1 MSYQDDGGR
10 LVACINAA
18 MLALLDAGV
27 AMCVRAAGSRS
38 SPRYSQAHPIVLPR
52 HDLLCACACAVL
64 DDGLVLVDPNR
75 SELSMGG
82 GTAVAH
88 MPVALLLAGQNIP
101 ATTYRTMP
109 IEHFERALACHRRRE
124 SPRYGT
130 SRAAART
137 HDAPR
142 TRLFR
147 SGRTVDVNTSIKRDA
162 APCGGARGSSLHPQ

>member
-1 MSYQDDGGR
+1 
-10 LVACINAA
+10 

-38 SPRYSQAHPIVLPR
+38 SPCNSQAHPIVLPR

-88 MPVALLLAGQNIP
+88 MPVALLPRSGRISLV
-101 ATTYRTMP
+101 TTDRTMP
-109 IEHFERALACHRRRE
+109 IEHFERALASATAGAKALDTALRE
-124 SPRYGT
+124 QL
-130 SRAAART
+130 RAHTDALARARDGRIFAFGAALPAAGLEGGP
-137 HDAPR
+137 DAFAFVK
-142 TRLFR
+142 L
-147 SGRTVDVNTSIKRDA
+147 SDA
-162 APCGGARGSSLHPQ
+162 LPLE

>member
-1 MSYQDDGGR
+1 M
-10 LVACINAA
+10 ACINAA

-38 SPRYSQAHPIVLPR
+38 SPCNSQAHPIVLPR

-88 MPVALLLAGQNIP
+88 MPVALLPRSGRISLV
-101 ATTYRTMP
+101 TTDRTMP
-109 IEHFERALACHRRRE
+109 IEHFERALASATAGAKALDTALRE
-124 SPRYGT
+124 QL
-130 SRAAART
+130 RAHTDALAR
-137 HDAPR
+137 ARAFVPER
-142 TRLFR
+142 AEM
-147 SGRTVDVNTSIKRDA
+147 VDVNDTK
-162 APCGGARGSSLHPQ
+162 P

>member
-1 MSYQDDGGR
+1 
-10 LVACINAA
+10 

-88 MPVALLLAGQNIP
+88 MPVALLPRSGRISLV
-101 ATTYRTMP
+101 TTDRTMP
-109 IEHFERALACHRRRE
+109 IEHFERALA
-124 SPRYGT
+124 SATAG
-130 SRAAART
+130 AKA
-137 HDAPR
+137 
-142 TRLFR
+142 L
-147 SGRTVDVNTSIKRDA
+147 DA
-162 APCGGARGSSLHPQ
+162 ALREQLSSFGLVALWRSPAFTRASRTGAPFLNAGERQRRAQRERSLLLCTV